1 MKKFIAIILAA
12 FYLTSSTGV
21 NVSLHYC
28 MGELADWAVGH
39 TAPDTCGNCGMEKSS
54 EKKNDCCK
62 DDHKFL
68 KDNSAQKATESSVQF
83 ISMLGTAIVPVYAET
98 PAVQI
103 PSVTE
108 EYPVSNGPPRSHTV
122 AVYILN
128 RTFLI

>member
-1 MKKFIAIILAA
+1 MKKFIAVIIAA
-12 FYLTSSTGV
+12 LYLTSSTGV

-39 TAPDTCGNCGMEKSS
+39 SESDTCGNCGMEKSS
-54 EKKNDCCK
+54 EKDNDCCK
-62 DDHKFL
+62 DDHKFF

-83 ISMLGTAIVPVYAET
+83 LSMIETAIVPPYAEL
-98 PAVQI
+98 PAVQL

-122 AVYILN
+122 AVYLFN